1 MSWTVTNWYRTQ
13 HYYDSGDWRA
23 TWSGEGGGVMMNQC
37 PHNLDIWQWI
47 LGVPSSVRAFC
58 RCGRYHQIDVED
70 DVTLYAT
77 YPNGATATFIT
88 STGEY
93 PGTNRLEVCGTLGKV
108 VVENKTLK
116 WYRLSKDEREICAT
130 ETKNTSREPVEYS
143 EITQEN
149 KEKAHLGILRNFA
162 NAILHGEKLISP
174 GSEGIYGVSMIN
186 AAYLSD
192 WTGRA
197 VSLPLSAEDEALY
210 GKLLKEKQDAEQN
223 SEDTRKK
230 ECVQEFQTARQTGA
244 YEERWDVRW

>member
-1 MSWTVTNWYRTQ
+1 
-13 HYYDSGDWRA
+13 
-23 TWSGEGGGVMMNQC
+23 MMNQC

-58 RCGRYHQIDVED
+58 HCGRYHQIDVED

-108 VVENKTLK
+108 VVENNTLK
-116 WYRLSKDEREICAT
+116 WYKLSRDEREICTT
-130 ETKNTSREPVEYS
+130 EAKNTSREPVEYS
-143 EITQEN
+143 EMTQEK

-162 NAILHGEKLISP
+162 NAILHGEALLAP
-174 GSEGIYGVSMIN
+174 GAEGVHCVSMIN

-197 VSLPLSAEDEALY
+197 VSLPMSAEDEALY
-210 GKLLKEKQDAEQN
+210 GKMLKEKQDAEKAGQY
-223 SEDTRKK
+223 TQKK
-230 ECVQEFQTARQTGA
+230 RRTQEQSVQQTGE
-244 YEERWDVRW
+244 YQERWDVRW